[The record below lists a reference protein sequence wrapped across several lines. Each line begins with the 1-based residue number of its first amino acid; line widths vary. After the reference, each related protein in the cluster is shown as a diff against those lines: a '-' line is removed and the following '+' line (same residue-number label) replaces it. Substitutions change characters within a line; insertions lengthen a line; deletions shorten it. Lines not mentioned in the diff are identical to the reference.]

1 MGLRTGRVLAVAAT
15 CAGPQEEHGEPGAGP
30 VEWVVD
36 ALYDFLL
43 AHGVSS
49 HVLPDDYGAALNVV
63 AFVPLGWLGVS
74 RLRWRPARVVLAL
87 VALSVG
93 IEAVQELPWL
103 DRTSSVQ
110 DVACNTLGAVIGV
123 ALGSLALVRS
133 RRAARRREAEA
144 EAEVRRAAQ
153 RG

>member
-1 MGLRTGRVLAVAAT
+1 MGPRTGRVLAVAAG
-15 CAGPQEEHGEPGAGP
+15 CAGFAVLFLWPGAGP

-36 ALYDFLL
+36 ALYDVLL
-43 AHGVSS
+43 AHGVSP

-74 RLRWRPARVVLAL
+74 RLRWHPARVVLAL
-87 VALSVG
+87 VGLSVA

-103 DRTSSVQ
+103 DRASSVQ

-123 ALGSLALVRS
+123 ALGSVALARS
-133 RRAARRREAEA
+133 RRASRLREA
-144 EAEVRRAAQ
+144 EAEVRRAA
-153 RG
+153 RPG

>member
-1 MGLRTGRVLAVAAT
+1 MGRRGAGRVLGIAAA
-15 CAGPQEEHGEPGAGP
+15 CAGFAVLFLWPGAGP

-36 ALYDFLL
+36 ALYNFLL

-74 RLRWRPARVVLAL
+74 RLHWHPALVVLGL

-93 IEAVQELPWL
+93 IEAAQALPWL
-103 DRTSSVQ
+103 ERTSSVQ

-123 ALGSLALVRS
+123 ALGSLALARS
-133 RRAARRREAEA
+133 RRTARRRD
-144 EAEVRRAAQ
+144 AEVRRAAQ

>member
-1 MGLRTGRVLAVAAT
+1 VLAVTAA
-15 CAGPQEEHGEPGAGP
+15 CAGFAVLFLWPGAGP
-30 VEWVVD
+30 AEWVVD

-49 HVLPDDYGAALNVV
+49 HVLPDDYGAALNVA

-74 RLRWRPARVVLAL
+74 RLRWHPALVVLGL

-103 DRTSSVQ
+103 HRNSSVQ

-123 ALGSLALVRS
+123 VLGSLSLARS
-133 RRAARRREAEA
+133 RRAARRRD
-144 EAEVRRAAQ
+144 AEVRRAAR